1 MRSKVRV
8 SLVPFLL
15 FSAVPFS
22 VALAEPS
29 PVQVVVGQ
37 VALRL
42 PPNRQP
48 FLENGVTMVP
58 VSSVLTAAG
67 ARVTGDG
74 QRLTAQ
80 TLCHSVNLESGA
92 NDLKADG
99 LTHRLPVP
107 ARKVDGELYA
117 PLRPVAE
124 ALGIAVEWDAEKSTA
139 VVSPKPGEQSGRHQA
154 RVTIKLRQ
162 DGTLTL
168 PAALQESQK
177 SMRVT
182 AGSYS
187 YVIDPVGPGQGY
199 VWSYLPAG
207 SRRPQTLTV
216 TYNGTSF
223 RATPATR
230 DISAT
235 VEETSLLYQWAF
247 EQAARRQLDKASGPL
262 LEQEL
267 TAISSLTLPPRLQ
280 SVSDLCRFPKL
291 TRLVLEEGT
300 AYSADLV
307 LSAVAKTPELRTLTL
322 TGPSDLP
329 TDATAVATDR
339 LPLRVETPHG
349 IFLGDKGMEMSTLT
363 RYALNF
369 ESITLPEL
377 ERDTGLKPTGRKA
390 VIVLYGDRKHWD
402 TVTANSPFWG
412 FYAAQEDRI
421 HMAHWKSPE
430 VVNSLL
436 LTHEM
441 FHWLAWEEGKV
452 NLPTWLNEG
461 LAHNLS
467 WRIEQWADSWLNP
480 FVRREWLRVSSNPQQ
495 PIPALAGH
503 TAQDEY
509 TITAV
514 AQLLQTRGR
523 DALVPFFELTRDGSE
538 FSAAFR
544 QAFGVTPAE
553 FEAEYDQQ
561 VQLLRKGR

>member
-22 VALAEPS
+22 VSPAAAP

-58 VSSVLTAAG
+58 VSSVLTAVG

-74 QRLTAQ
+74 QSLTAQ

-92 NDLKADG
+92 NNLKADG
-99 LTHRLPVP
+99 LTQSLPVP

-124 ALGIAVEWDAEKSTA
+124 ALGIAVEWDAEKSIA
-139 VVSPKPGEQSGRHQA
+139 VVSPKPGDQSGRHQA
-154 RVTIKLRQ
+154 RVTLKLRQ
-162 DGTLTL
+162 DGTLTPP
-168 PAALQESQK
+168 PALRESQK
-177 SMRVT
+177 SVRAS

-187 YVIDPVGPGQGY
+187 YVVDPVAPGQSY
-199 VWSYLPAG
+199 VWSFVPAG
-207 SRRPQTLTV
+207 TRRPQTLTV
-216 TYNGTSF
+216 TYNGTGFQS
-223 RATPATR
+223 TPATR
-230 DISAT
+230 DITAT

-247 EQAARRQLDKASGPL
+247 EQAARRQLAKESGPL
-262 LEQEL
+262 REQDL
-267 TAISSLTLPPRLQ
+267 SAVHNLTLPSGLQ
-280 SVSDLCRFPKL
+280 SVGDLCRFPKL
-291 TRLVLEEGT
+291 TGLVLEEGT
-300 AYSADLV
+300 AYSPDLV
-307 LSAVAKTPELRTLTL
+307 LSAVTKAPELRSLTL
-322 TGPSDLP
+322 TAPAEPP
-329 TDATAVATDR
+329 TEASAVATDL

-349 IFLGDKGMEMSTLT
+349 IFLGDRGMEMSTLT

-377 ERDTGLKPTGRKA
+377 KRDTGLSPTGRKA
-390 VIVLYGDRKHWD
+390 VIVVYGDRKYWD

-412 FYAAQEDRI
+412 FYGAQEHRI

-461 LAHNLS
+461 LAHNIS
-467 WRIEQWADSWLNP
+467 WRIEQRADSWLNP

-495 PIPALAGH
+495 PIPLLAGH

-509 TITAV
+509 TITA
-514 AQLLQTRGR
+514 AAHLLQTRGR
-523 DALVPFFELTRDGSE
+523 DALVPFFQLTRQGSE
-538 FSAAFR
+538 FGAAFR

-553 FEAEYDQQ
+553 FESQYDQA
-561 VQLLRKGR
+561 VLDLRKVR